1 MRALTL
7 RNRSQLPLGL
17 AALVLFLLFFAV
29 LSGAATALA
38 GTLAV
43 FVFGGVVL
51 GAAALILP
59 LHWLVVGL
67 VFLSFVVVGQL
78 MYFARID
85 KAAWIPFVMGLLL
98 LVRYPLDIVHR
109 DRGKVER
116 PKGASGTLL
125 ATKICIGL
133 FFATLAVSTLI
144 NSAPLYQA
152 VVSSK
157 EYVFLWGLYLV
168 LAAGLVQ
175 PNLVERI
182 WAWLPWLM
190 LLQLPLIIYQ
200 RFVVLPGRIS
210 GAAWDAIVGAFGGN
224 PEGGGASGAM
234 GLFCVVGVVIV
245 VTRWRR
251 DLLPGWQALLLALAG
266 LLCIALA
273 EIKFMMLLLPIAF
286 GLMFARELVRN
297 PLKGIL
303 LIGSG
308 FVLAFGIL
316 LTYTHL
322 YGVKGDKQLTI
333 EEYVDNTVAAN
344 TNPSFRSRELS
355 RVASVLFWYR
365 KHTINDPVHFLLGHG
380 AGSSRAALSFV
391 GEAQK
396 PYPFRL
402 ARQSLSVLLWDTGIV
417 GVLAY
422 TAILGFA
429 IVTLARK
436 AAEPWR
442 SNESRTTLSSMA
454 VAVVLLAATLPY
466 NEDLMFTHQVQV
478 LLMLCLGYMVG
489 VGSNG
494 KTADSVRMAAGSVAS
509 RLRK

>member
-7 RNRSQLPLGL
+7 RTRPQLPLGL
-17 AALVLFLLFFAV
+17 AALLLFLLLFAV

-51 GAAALILP
+51 GAVALMLP
-59 LHWLVVGL
+59 LRWLVVGL

-85 KAAWIPFVMGLLL
+85 KAAWIPFVMGLLF
-98 LVRYPLDIVHR
+98 LVRYPLDIMNR
-109 DRGKVER
+109 DRGRAER
-116 PKGASGTLL
+116 PTGASGTLL

-144 NSAPLYQA
+144 NAAPVYQV

-168 LAAGLVQ
+168 IAAGLVQ

-190 LLQLPLIIYQ
+190 PLQLPIVLYQ
-200 RFVVLPGRIS
+200 RFVVMPRRIS
-210 GAAWDAIVGAFGGN
+210 GAGWDTIVGAFGGN

-234 GLFCVVGVVIV
+234 GLFCVICMVTVI
-245 VTRWRR
+245 TRWRNG
-251 DLLPGWQALLLALAG
+251 LLPGWQALLLALAG

-273 EIKFMMLLLPIAF
+273 EIKFMLMLLPVAF
-286 GLMFARELVRN
+286 GLMFARELVRR

-316 LTYTHL
+316 VVYTHL
-322 YGVKGDKQLTI
+322 YGVKGDKQLTLA
-333 EEYVDNTVAAN
+333 EYVDNAVEAN
-344 TNPSFRSRELS
+344 TNPSLRSRELS

-365 KHTINDPVHFLLGHG
+365 QHTINEPVHFLVGHG
-380 AGSSRAALSFV
+380 AGSSRTALSFV

-396 PYPFRL
+396 RYPFKLVRH
-402 ARQSLSVLLWDTGIV
+402 SLSALLWDTGVV

-422 TAILGFA
+422 TAMLGFA

-442 SNESRTTLSSMA
+442 TNDSRATLSSMA
-454 VAVVLLAATLPY
+454 VAVVLLAATIPY
-466 NEDLMFTHQVQV
+466 NEDLMFTHQIQV
-478 LLMLCLGYMVG
+478 LLMLCLGYMAG
-489 VGSNG
+489 VGSNS
-494 KTADSVRMAAGSVAS
+494 KRADPVRMAAGPTAS